1 MTLQDSM
8 QLLGRE
14 SVKSWS
20 INAPPQHPSIE
31 DFKAALN
38 TYVLTGVA
46 DYLMEPQ
53 RA

>member
-1 MTLQDSM
+1 M
-8 QLLGRE
+8 QLLGQER
-14 SVKSWS
+14 VKSWS
-20 INAPPQHPSIE
+20 INAPQRQPSIE